1 MDYIIFV
8 GLIAGALTTVSLLPQ
23 IFKTMK
29 LKETKDISLTWC
41 VILFSGVFLWVV
53 YGFLI
58 SDLAVL
64 LSNGISL
71 VLIFILLLLKLK
83 FG

>member
-1 MDYIIFV
+1 MDYIILV
-8 GLIAGALTTVSLLPQ
+8 GLIAGALTTVSLVPQ
-23 IFKTMK
+23 LLKTIK

-41 VILFSGVFLWVV
+41 AILFTGVSLWVV

-64 LSNGISL
+64 LANGISL
-71 VLIFILLLLKLK
+71 ILIFILLLLKLK

>member
-64 LSNGISL
+64 LANGISL

>member
-1 MDYIIFV
+1 MDYIILI

-23 IFKTMK
+23 LLKTIK
-29 LKETKDISLTWC
+29 LKETKDISLSWC
-41 VILFSGVFLWVV
+41 VILFTGVSLWVV
-53 YGFLI
+53 YGILI

-64 LSNGISL
+64 LANGISL
-71 VLIFILLLLKLK
+71 ILIFILLLLKLK

>member
-8 GLIAGALTTVSLLPQ
+8 GLIAGALTTVSILPQ
-23 IFKTMK
+23 LLKTMK

-64 LSNGISL
+64 LANGITL
-71 VLIFILLLLKLK
+71 VLVFILLLLKLK